1 MGGSS
6 TLNCLPIRTGGCAAN
21 YGVAGTCGLL
31 GSPAAGSIPGLRNS
45 AATWTDSAGNLWMFG
60 GEGFGADGYKGYLND
75 MWEYN
80 LNGSL
85 IGAAPLAAATTP
97 SFSVA
102 AGTYPSAQTIR
113 ISDHP
118 PRNDD
123 LLHDRRHQPEQWI
136 GSLFNAADDIRH

>member
-1 MGGSS
+1 
-6 TLNCLPIRTGGCAAN
+6 
-21 YGVAGTCGLL
+21 
-31 GSPAAGSIPGLRNS
+31 
-45 AATWTDSAGNLWMFG
+45 MFG
-60 GEGFGADGYKGYLND
+60 GEGFGADGYKGYLNE

-123 LLHDRRHQPEQWI
+123 LLHDRRHQPEQWV